1 MRVPTLI
8 VHIGT
13 AKTGSTAIQVALHR
27 QRGELRS
34 HGVAY
39 VHDPGFVNL
48 REVAAACVDDDG
60 DDDHLDTLGL
70 HDVDARRAFRT
81 EVVDR
86 FRRQVSSAMEDERE
100 RVETVVVS
108 SEHFHSRLV
117 TPTAV
122 ARLADVVRP
131 LADRVRV
138 VCYLRRQVDLFASF
152 YSTHL
157 RNGGCETLDQV
168 GDRLSRLGH
177 PYADYDHLLS
187 MWADA
192 FGADAIEPRLFGRD
206 ELVGGTIVA
215 DVARVIGLPDG
226 VLVEEPGVNPSI
238 SRLGQVLMLAIN
250 RAVAAGA
257 DPGPLAEARG
267 VVEAACTGPGER
279 WPPDEAAARQA
290 VFDPGNEAVRRRWF
304 PDRAALFPT
313 SFAPPP
319 AIDVDD
325 EARAVLTELFRRL
338 TEGSPAEPAP
348 STPPVRRRRRWR

>member
-27 QRGELRS
+27 QRDALRS

-60 DDDHLDTLGL
+60 DDDHLDALGL
-70 HDVDARRAFRT
+70 RDGDARRAFRT

-86 FRRQVSSAMEDERE
+86 FRREVSTVAADASG
-100 RVETVVVS
+100 VGTVVVS

-122 ARLADVVRP
+122 ARLADAVRP

-192 FGADAIEPRLFGRD
+192 FGAEAIEPRLFGRE

-226 VLVEEPGVNPSI
+226 VLGEEPGANPSI
-238 SRLGQVLMLAIN
+238 SRFGQVLMLAIN

-257 DPGPLAEARG
+257 DPAPLAEARRA
-267 VVEAACTGPGER
+267 VEAACTGPGER

-290 VFDPGNEAVRRRWF
+290 AFEPGNEAVRRRWF
-304 PDRAALFPT
+304 PDRDALFPT

-325 EARAVLTELFRRL
+325 HARAALTELFRRL
-338 TEGSPAEPAP
+338 AEGSPAEPAP
-348 STPPVRRRRRWR
+348 ATPPVRRRRRRR